1 MVGRKCSREV
11 NNLFGTEHHIEK
23 NKYIETISID
33 NVHIFSND
41 FVFTKHFWYLL
52 QLTIFAFDFL
62 LTFWRKKNICLNI
75 LFVFHCPFLLPFCS
89 RTSLG
94 SSFGVKSINSR
105 NFIHAKICPLKQRNT
120 WTILYLIWETISLLK
135 TNWQRRCFE
144 AQ

>member
-1 MVGRKCSREV
+1 MVGRKYSREV

-23 NKYIETISID
+23 INILRLLVLITCIFFQTILS
-33 NVHIFSND
+33 
-41 FVFTKHFWYLL
+41 L
-52 QLTIFAFDFL
+52 QNIFDFC
-62 LTFWRKKNICLNI
+62 FWFFTYFLEKKNICLNI

-120 WTILYLIWETISLLK
+120 WTILYLIWETISLIK